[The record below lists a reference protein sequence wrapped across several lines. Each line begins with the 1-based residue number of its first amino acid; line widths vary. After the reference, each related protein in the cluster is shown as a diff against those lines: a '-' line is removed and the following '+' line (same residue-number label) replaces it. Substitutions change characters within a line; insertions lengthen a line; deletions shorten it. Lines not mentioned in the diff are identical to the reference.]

1 MALPA
6 VTVGALGFFAFMGV
20 IAVAFGIGA
29 AVGSVATVLLGESKL
44 YCCELS
50 R

>member
-6 VTVGALGFFAFMGV
+6 VTLGFFAFMGV

-44 YCCELS
+44 YYCELS